1 MQFQLSNTWNGEGVS
16 GPRIVGNNS
25 VLLKCTLKLYK
36 NHEGINFVSTNKSYL
51 KVVPTGV
58 RFILD
63 WDFVNG
69 AYFIGFM

>member
-1 MQFQLSNTWNGEGVS
+1 MS

-36 NHEGINFVSTNKSYL
+36 NHEGINVVSTSKSYH
-51 KVVPTGV
+51 KVVSTGV

-63 WDFVNG
+63 WDFVMEPN
-69 AYFIGFM
+69 FIGFM